1 MIKISIQDELGT
13 LDLNQ
18 AAAPCF
24 SVCSSPLASTSIPQP
39 GLQIESWRAS
49 VVKDRDDREIG
60 SAHQPVM
67 GRVRAWTSY
76 DGGISK
82 RLALN
87 KDNVSSSG

>member
-1 MIKISIQDELGT
+1 MIKISIQDELGR

-18 AAAPCF
+18 AVAPLLLGLLKSAGLDF
-24 SVCSSPLASTSIPQP
+24 DSATRLADKIV
-39 GLQIESWRAS
+39 ESL
-49 VVKDRDDREIG
+49 DLGDREIG

-87 KDNVSSSG
+87 KDYVSSSG